1 MSNKLTVPFVGKE
14 SILTAYETQAKMPY
28 FSIWLNNAPIYSFSG
43 DSKEEGAEMLET
55 ILENYSKVDQVFTVR
70 LHNAL
75 PAKNDTYNKN
85 EAAASILYC
94 SLVDP
99 LPIIAATGV
108 DPNLSLIMQ
117 RLNAIESDI
126 KAQSVNIEEEEE
138 EEEDKNEKLLG
149 QINGI
154 VNSPIIGLLLDFL
167 KPKQTVTH
175 LAGVEENNIEKIL
188 STLFSKGVTVEHLRR
203 LSEYPKE
210 KISMLISM
218 I

>member
-175 LAGVEENNIEKIL
+175 LAGVEDSEIEQIL
-188 STLFSKGVTVEHLRR
+188 LTLYSKGVTVSHLKK
-203 LSEYPKE
+203 LSLYPKD
-210 KISMLISM
+210 KIEMLLNLL
-218 I
+218 

>member
-1 MSNKLTVPFVGKE
+1 MNKLTVPFVGVE
-14 SILTAYETQAKMPY
+14 NILNAYQTQAKMPF
-28 FSIWLNNAPIYSFSG
+28 FSVWLNNAPIYSFSG

-55 ILENYSKVDQVFTVR
+55 ILNNYSKVDQVFTVR

-85 EAAASILYC
+85 EAAASIMYC

-99 LPIIAATGV
+99 LPIIAGTGV

-117 RLNAIESDI
+117 RLNAIESDL
-126 KAQSVNIEEEEE
+126 KAQTVEIEEEEE
-138 EEEDKNEKLLG
+138 IDQNEKLLG

-154 VNSPIIGLLLDFL
+154 VNSPVIGLLLDFL

-175 LAGVEENNIEKIL
+175 LAGIEDSEIDFIL
-188 STLFSKGVTVEHLRR
+188 NTLYSKGVTVTHLRK
-203 LSEYPKE
+203 LSEFPKE
-210 KISMLISM
+210 KLLMLIQM
-218 I
+218 L

>member
-1 MSNKLTVPFVGKE
+1 MNKLAVPYVGKN
-14 SILTAYETQAKMPY
+14 SILTGYEMLAKCPY
-28 FSIWLNNAPIYSFSG
+28 FSVWLNNAIIYSYSG

-55 ILENYSKVDQVFTVR
+55 IINNIASIDKVFTVR

-75 PAKNDTYNKN
+75 PAKNDTYTKN
-85 EAAASILYC
+85 EAAASIMYC

-99 LPIIAATGV
+99 SPIIAGTGV
-108 DPNLSLIMQ
+108 DPNLALIMQ
-117 RLNAIESDI
+117 RLNAIESDL
-126 KAQSVNIEEEEE
+126 KAKIEEEEE
-138 EEEDKNEKLLG
+138 EEEENIGDPNEKLIA
-149 QINGI
+149 QISGI
-154 VNSPIIGLLLDFL
+154 VNSPVVGLLIEYL
-167 KPKQTVTH
+167 KPKQPVTH